1 MKLGTQTGSLVNHI
15 MANTVTSE
23 IKAGTPATFL
33 SWTDRRPGTIIETF
47 VKGAFTYL
55 KVRRDEVVFR
65 DGGKYANDFGKA
77 YDIVDGNSEYFST
90 FRFKTDGTS
99 GFQKVGVNPDTGRY
113 VKLGDGGLS
122 VGSREYYY
130 DPSF

>member
-33 SWTDRRPGTIIETF
+33 SWTDRHPGTIIETF

-55 KVRRDEVVFR
+55 KVRRDEVVYAEDRSGNFTIK
-65 DGGKYANDFGKA
+65 DGSDDNFQM
-77 YDIVDGNSEYFST
+77 
-90 FRFKTDGTS
+90 FRFKTDGSS
-99 GFQKVGVNPDTGRY
+99 GFQKVGINPDTGRY
-113 VKLGDGGLS
+113 VKWGDGGLS
-122 VGSREYYY
+122 VGNREYYY